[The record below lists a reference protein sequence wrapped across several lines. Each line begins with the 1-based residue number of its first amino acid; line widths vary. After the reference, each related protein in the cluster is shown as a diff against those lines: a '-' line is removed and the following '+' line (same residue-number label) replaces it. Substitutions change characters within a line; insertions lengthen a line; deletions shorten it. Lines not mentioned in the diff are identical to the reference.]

1 MKIVPATLEDVEIL
15 AQLNKRLIEDERYPN
30 PMDVAQL
37 AERMTGWLQ
46 AEYQGYLVI
55 INENI
60 AAYCLYRDDDKYYY
74 LRHLYVDRGFR
85 RQGIATQL
93 LDWMYAH
100 VWTDKRVRLDVLI
113 HNKTAI
119 AFYQKYGFEIR
130 VLSMEK

>member
-1 MKIVPATLEDVEIL
+1 
-15 AQLNKRLIEDERYPN
+15 
-30 PMDVAQL
+30 MDVAQL

-100 VWTDKRVRLDVLI
+100 IWTDKRVRLDVLI

>member
-1 MKIVPATLEDVEIL
+1 
-15 AQLNKRLIEDERYPN
+15 
-30 PMDVAQL
+30 MDVAQL

-93 LDWMYAH
+93 LDWMYAR

>member
-1 MKIVPATLEDVEIL
+1 MKIVPATLADIEIL